1 MIRTPRAPA
10 AFRVAI
16 VRPPAARLEGGSLRV
31 VFCTSF
37 GEQIEQFWMNL
48 LWRQN
53 VGTGTS
59 VERELKAA
67 PLALTPGKFGG
78 ARRHRTTALADV
90 AVSATT

>member
-1 MIRTPRAPA
+1 
-10 AFRVAI
+10 
-16 VRPPAARLEGGSLRV
+16 
-31 VFCTSF
+31 
-37 GEQIEQFWMNL
+37 MNL

-78 ARRHRTTALADV
+78 ARRHRTTALAEV